1 MTCRRRIEL
10 TLTVLHRQERM
21 RQLVAKL
28 RILAGNV
35 SESHRCMRIA
45 YIYILQTTGICIYI
59 YIYVLFLN
67 PAVTKP
73 NLGSLSFR
81 EAPQPPKSADC

>member
-1 MTCRRRIEL
+1 
-10 TLTVLHRQERM
+10 M

-45 YIYILQTTGICIYI
+45 YIYIYI
-59 YIYVLFLN
+59 YIYKQLAYVYTYIYICIVFEPCSNEAKPWQPFL
-67 PAVTKP
+67 
-73 NLGSLSFR
+73 S
-81 EAPQPPKSADC
+81 

>member
-1 MTCRRRIEL
+1 
-10 TLTVLHRQERM
+10 M

-45 YIYILQTTGICIYI
+45 CIYIYIYIYKQLAYVYT

-81 EAPQPPKSADC
+81 EAPQPPKSADF